1 MKEQSPNRIIRQ
13 FGFWSAALVTA
24 ETILFFISLALPN
37 ENLMFTSSFLLAP
50 TFVAMMVSIHYYAP
64 EEKRIWSHLGISL
77 ATIYAVMCA
86 LSYYIQLT
94 VIQNN
99 TLRMT
104 EDVLQPFVFIPGTPL
119 FAQDMLGYVFMC
131 AATLAT
137 GFVFPG
143 GKLESW
149 IKWLFILNGV
159 LFILPTLIVPALP
172 LPVNEAGTGVG
183 NKVGVYANM
192 LWSVYFTVT
201 AGLVTLLFKRMGEV
215 RS

>member
-1 MKEQSPNRIIRQ
+1 MKEQSAKRTIYQ
-13 FGFWSAALVTA
+13 FGFWSAALLTL
-24 ETILFFISLALPN
+24 ETILFFISLVLPN
-37 ENLMFTSSFLLAP
+37 ERSMFASSFLLAP

-64 EEKRIWSHLGISL
+64 EEKRIWSHLGLSL
-77 ATIYAVMCA
+77 ATIYAVMCS

-99 TLRMT
+99 NLRMT
-104 EDVLQPFVFIPGTPL
+104 EEVLQPFVFIPGTPL

-137 GFVFPG
+137 GFVFSG

-149 IKWLFILNGV
+149 IKWLFIMNGA
-159 LFILPTLIVPALP
+159 LFLIPTLIIPAIP
-172 LPVNEAGTGVG
+172 LPVNEAGTGIG

-192 LWSVYFTVT
+192 VWAVYFAVT
-201 AGLVTLLFKRMGEV
+201 TALVTSLFKRMKEA
-215 RS
+215 R

>member
-1 MKEQSPNRIIRQ
+1 MKQQSTKRAINQ
-13 FGFWSAALVTA
+13 FGFWSAALVTI

-37 ENLMFTSSFLLAP
+37 KSLMFASSFLLAP
-50 TFVAMMVSIHYYAP
+50 TFVAMMVSIHYYAA
-64 EEKRIWSHLGISL
+64 EEKRIWSHLGLSL

-99 TLRMT
+99 NLQMA

-131 AATLAT
+131 AATLAA
-137 GFVFPG
+137 GFVFSG

-149 IKWLFILNGV
+149 IKWLFIMNGV
-159 LFILPTLIVPALP
+159 LFIIPTLIVPAIP

-183 NKVGVYANM
+183 DKVGVYANM
-192 LWSVYFTVT
+192 VWSVYFAVT
-201 AGLVTLLFKRMGEV
+201 TGLVTLLFKRMGES
-215 RS
+215 R

>member
-1 MKEQSPNRIIRQ
+1 MNEKSTRRGIYQ
-13 FGFWSAALVTA
+13 FGCWSAALVTV
-24 ETILFFISLALPN
+24 ETILFFISLAIPN
-37 ENLMFTSSFLLAP
+37 QTLMFASSFVLAP
-50 TFVAMMVSIHYYAP
+50 TFVAMMVAIHYYAP
-64 EEKRIWSHLGISL
+64 EEKKIWSHFGLSL
-77 ATIYAVMCA
+77 ATIYAVMGT

-99 TLRMT
+99 NLRIA

-131 AATLAT
+131 AATLAA
-137 GFVFPG
+137 GFVFSG
-143 GKLESW
+143 GKIESW

-159 LFILPTLIVPALP
+159 LFILPTLIVPAIP

-192 LWSVYFTVT
+192 VWSIYFAVT
-201 AGLVTLLFKRMGEV
+201 AGLVTLLFKRKAEAK
-215 RS
+215 

>member
-1 MKEQSPNRIIRQ
+1 MKEQYPNRIIQQ
-13 FGFWSAALVTA
+13 FGYWSAALVTA

-37 ENLMFTSSFLLAP
+37 ENLMFVSSFLLAP

-64 EEKRIWSHLGISL
+64 GEKRIWSHFGISL

-99 TLRMT
+99 NLQIT
-104 EDVLQPFVFIPGTPL
+104 EDVLRPFMFIPGTPL

-137 GFVFPG
+137 GFVFQG

-149 IKWLFILNGV
+149 IKWLFIFNGL
-159 LFILPTLIVPALP
+159 LFILPTLIIPAIP
-172 LPVNEAGTGVG
+172 LPVNETGTGVG

-192 LWSVYFTVT
+192 LWSVYFIVT
-201 AGLVTLLFKRMGEV
+201 AGLVTLLFKRMGKV
-215 RS
+215 K